1 MKESCWILEAI
12 LEYENCTNQ
21 TVRPTI
27 EELQE
32 CSNSDDE
39 ASDDSI
45 DFDSVESFFSKYDIN
60 VKRKA

>member
-1 MKESCWILEAI
+1 MQLKRRRMKESCWILEAI

-27 EELQE
+27 EEFQE

-45 DFDSVESFFSKYDIN
+45 DFDSVE
-60 VKRKA
+60 